1 MFFCIFPFGYC
12 RPWGDGPILESGSLV
27 EKLWRGDK
35 SILKTLMQVQLK
47 THEAGRGRRI
57 PEGFPVK
64 NLHVSTFHLSISIF
78 LWGKTEQLITP
89 LVIGYSMSWP
99 TLLSVLQ
106 KNPKQYNLVEDV
118 WNYSSFQET
127 MWFEFPVMALQSI
140 PSNHYIPSYNL
151 WQKWESACCNRA
163 SAQVLESLSVPQ
175 KEVRAEVQLRSGE
188 FRLMQNGKFIF
199 VSDPR
204 LCWIVGNGENG
215 RPENGGLNI

>member
-1 MFFCIFPFGYC
+1 M
-12 RPWGDGPILESGSLV
+12 
-27 EKLWRGDK
+27 
-35 SILKTLMQVQLK
+35 
-47 THEAGRGRRI
+47 
-57 PEGFPVK
+57 
-64 NLHVSTFHLSISIF
+64 
-78 LWGKTEQLITP
+78 GKTEQLITP
-89 LVIGYSMSWP
+89 FVISYSMSWP

-151 WQKWESACCNRA
+151 WQKWESALCNRA

-204 LCWIVGNGENG
+204 LCWIVGKWWEWAA
-215 RPENGGLNI
+215 RKWWLKYLLAEQWTNIHKDMERLKI